1 MSNIFNAEANVQI
14 IKLLSLDKYFFKH
27 MSKLIENN
35 KYKKQ
40 RFFIMLINK
49 LKQQIKK
56 ILIY

>member
-1 MSNIFNAEANVQI
+1 MSNIFNAKANVQI

-35 KYKKQ
+35 KYKEQ

-56 ILIY
+56 Y

>member
-1 MSNIFNAEANVQI
+1 MSNIFNAKANVKI
-14 IKLLSLDKYFFKH
+14 IKLLSLDTYFFKH

-56 ILIY
+56 Y

>member
-1 MSNIFNAEANVQI
+1 MSNIFNAKANVKI
-14 IKLLSLDKYFFKH
+14 IKLLSLDTYFFKH